1 MLVSESSKTRERV
14 LEKTDQEEEHSERER
29 GRERERERERE
40 NEIKRKDF
48 IEEENCFH

>member
-14 LEKTDQEEEHSERER
+14 LEKTDQEEEHT
-29 GRERERERERE
+29 ERERERERE

-48 IEEENCFH
+48 IEEEICFH

>member
-14 LEKTDQEEEHSERER
+14 LEKTDKEEEH
-29 GRERERERERE
+29 RERERERERE

-48 IEEENCFH
+48 IEEEICFH